1 MAQKGSLVS
10 HDKLRFDFSHH
21 LAMSQNEINAVELKI
36 NKVINNATDVSTKLM
51 SPEDAIKE
59 GALALFGE
67 KYTDEVRVVSIG
79 ELNNKTYSIELCGG
93 THVNN
98 TSEIGKVKLISES
111 SAASGIRR
119 IEALRGNDLSLIHI

>member
-36 NKVINNATDVSTKLM
+36 NKVINKATDVSTKLM

-98 TSEIGKVKLISES
+98 TSEIGEV
-111 SAASGIRR
+111 
-119 IEALRGNDLSLIHI
+119 LSLIHI